1 MRIEN
6 IEVKLNKHCLYV
18 LIFLKLLASA
28 CQNGGSNPIP
38 IFSMRKATKNLHWFL
53 MDDCRSFLSPSQVLV
68 CLGVA
73 GRSNPPER
81 KSPSREGLSVF
92 RIFCFFCL
100 LVFYTVYRTLV

>member
-18 LIFLKLLASA
+18 LIFLKLLGSA
-28 CQNGGSNPIP
+28 CQNGGSNPPSP

-53 MDDCRSFLSPSQVLV
+53 MDDCRSFLSPIQVLV

-73 GRSNPPER
+73 GRFDTP
-81 KSPSREGLSVF
+81 
-92 RIFCFFCL
+92 
-100 LVFYTVYRTLV
+100 